1 MSILNVD
8 KKTLRNFTII
18 LPRKKTGSII
28 SSYETNA
35 YQLAYNH
42 RNFLGVLRDYYNN
55 KNNKLNPEALP
66 YSTISRTLFSISCI
80 VYQNCVGLYGER
92 RNILMI
98 PNWKEDEVEALYD
111 VANTTPNY
119 NAQFPHHNFT
129 PNATLST
136 CLWPIW
142 KKICNGYHSIT
153 IALPKEYSLLEKV
166 FYDYG
171 FEPTFAR
178 QSRPYSLGD
187 NTYNGFTIT
196 NLPSHIG
203 KFDVVQLIGHDRP
216 EEGTVFRA
224 EDIKDDFKRYC
235 KDDFLLHDMWRPT
248 LNLKDG
254 LTKTWNNSWYRG
266 IEGTPN
272 EEAVQSLREFKSY
285 QQSMDWGSVHAN
297 NNDSDMSLIMENGFC
312 NANPFLMHSDS
323 DISKPVMIQAQNR
336 KAQIVIEEKGLDS
349 SVTVSSLR
357 KSGEHHAGFK
367 GMFKEASRMAY
378 ERAKSNTFV
387 PIF

>member
-1 MSILNVD
+1 MSILDID
-8 KKTLRNFTII
+8 KDKLKNFTFIF
-18 LPRKKTGSII
+18 PRKKTGSVV

-35 YQLAYNH
+35 FQIAYNH
-42 RNFLGVLRDYYNN
+42 RNFIGILRDYYNN
-55 KNNKLNPEALP
+55 ENNKLNPEALP
-66 YSTISRTLFSISCI
+66 HNNITRTLFSISCI
-80 VYQNCVGLYGER
+80 VYNNCVGLYGER

-111 VANTTPNY
+111 VANTTPDY
-119 NAQFPHHNFT
+119 NAEFIHHNFT
-129 PNATLST
+129 PNTTLSM
-136 CLWPIW
+136 CFWPIW
-142 KKICNGYHSIT
+142 KKIVNGYHSIT

-178 QSRPYSLGD
+178 QSRPYNLGD

-196 NLPSHIG
+196 DLPSHIG
-203 KFDVVQLIGHDRP
+203 KYDVVQLIGHDRP

-224 EDIKDDFKRYC
+224 EDIKEDFKRYC

-254 LTKTWNNSWYRG
+254 LTQTWNNSWYRG

-272 EEAVQSLREFKSY
+272 EEAVQSLKEFKSY
-285 QQSMDWGSVHAN
+285 QQSMNWGSVHAN

-312 NANPFLMHSDS
+312 NANPYLMHSDS
-323 DISKPVMIQAQNR
+323 DISKPVMIQAQNK
-336 KAQIVIEEKGLDS
+336 KAQVVIEEKGLDS

-367 GMFKEASRMAY
+367 GMFEEASRMAY
-378 ERAKSNTFV
+378 ERAKSKTFV